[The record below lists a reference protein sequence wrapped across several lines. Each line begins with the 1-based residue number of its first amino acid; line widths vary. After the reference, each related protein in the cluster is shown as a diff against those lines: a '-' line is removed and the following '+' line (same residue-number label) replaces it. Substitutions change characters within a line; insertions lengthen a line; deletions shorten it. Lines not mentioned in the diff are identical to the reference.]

1 MPRVE
6 AEWTVIDLPSITR
19 VGPRRVL
26 SIVRGAEVVLVT
38 RPSIVTV
45 RGPRGPLTVALSPGS
60 IISPEPL
67 ELPDGQSWALTR
79 PEWVEGCW
87 STGGGEG
94 VRTRSGGDVIEDRV
108 LAINYND
115 PLGLLVNGEVLRA
128 SISSIPEDSIP
139 IAVAR
144 GNSVL
149 WRVGGTYETSIAD
162 GTLLLDLLDFTAI
175 LYTDCRGR

>member
-6 AEWTVIDLPSITR
+6 AEWTVIDLPSISR

-26 SIVRGAEVVLVT
+26 SIIRGTEVVLVT

-60 IISPEPL
+60 VISPEPL
-67 ELPDGQSWALTR
+67 ELAEEQRWVLTR

-87 STGGGEG
+87 SSVGGQG
-94 VRTRSGGDVIEDRV
+94 VRVVNRGNVIEDRIV
-108 LAINYND
+108 AINYND
-115 PLGLLVNGEVLRA
+115 PLGILVNGRVLRA
-128 SISSIPEDSIP
+128 SITNTPEDSVP
-139 IAVAR
+139 IAVSR
-144 GNSVL
+144 GGGSVL
-149 WRVGGTYETSIAD
+149 WRAGGIYETSIKGD
-162 GTLLLDLLDFTAI
+162 IIDILDFTAV